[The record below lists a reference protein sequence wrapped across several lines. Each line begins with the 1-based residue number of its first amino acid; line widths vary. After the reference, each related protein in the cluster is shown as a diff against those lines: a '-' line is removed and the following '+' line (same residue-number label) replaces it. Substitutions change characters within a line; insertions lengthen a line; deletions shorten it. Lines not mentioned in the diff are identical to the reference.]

1 MGNWR
6 FGVEYS
12 DSLFCVVLFYE
23 TLFPMPKVNSS
34 GVAMI
39 NELYIECSTCLGKIY
54 FNLWSNPITLE
65 ILVPIALRCAF
76 QFRLES
82 IMSPKKLNS
91 VTCSI
96 CILSMLNNRCGTLF

>member
-1 MGNWR
+1 
-6 FGVEYS
+6 
-12 DSLFCVVLFYE
+12 
-23 TLFPMPKVNSS
+23 
-34 GVAMI
+34 MI

-54 FNLWSNPITLE
+54 FNLWSDPITLE

-76 QFRLES
+76 QFKLES

-96 CILSMLNNRCGTLF
+96 CILSMLIHNNASTQLLNKIQFIALSFNAINMR